1 MNVNDEKKYHTRQA
15 RTGDYV
21 EAEVGLVVLGDRV
34 RLSFFFFFFEVLH
47 AENKFMNIY
56 FYYLI

>member
-34 RLSFFFFFFEVLH
+34 RLSFFFFFL
-47 AENKFMNIY
+47 KFCTPKTNS
-56 FYYLI
+56 